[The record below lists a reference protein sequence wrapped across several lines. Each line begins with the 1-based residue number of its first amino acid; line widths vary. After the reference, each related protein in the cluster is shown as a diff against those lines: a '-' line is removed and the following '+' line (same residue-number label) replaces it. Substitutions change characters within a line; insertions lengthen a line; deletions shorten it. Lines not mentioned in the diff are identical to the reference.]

1 MVHDRDKGRRRP
13 FDVIEEATLLTRLRE
28 QQSELVSEV
37 LARASRSEAF
47 VQENTR
53 LTTDLAGSIDRI
65 QEVHHRVRNHLQA
78 LTGLLSAQQMAEQS
92 ESVRRALQ
100 ETVARLS
107 SIAAI
112 HDLLARD
119 PESGGIDLPALAR
132 RLGQDLLRQGAAE
145 DRIELRTDV
154 APLRL
159 APREGTALVLIIT
172 ELISNAIEHAFSTEG
187 EGTISISVTDEGT
200 KAVLEVKDDGR
211 GLGEGFDPE
220 RQSGLG
226 LGLVCRLATRDLGGE
241 IEARDDGGAC
251 WRVTFPIPVSGAR
264 K

>member
-1 MVHDRDKGRRRP
+1 MVHDRDKERRRP
-13 FDVIEEATLLTRLRE
+13 FGVIEEATLLTRLRE

-53 LTTDLAGSIDRI
+53 LSTDLAGSIDRI

-92 ESVRRALQ
+92 ESARRALQ
-100 ETVARLS
+100 ESVARLS

-119 PESGGIDLPALAR
+119 PESGEVNLPELVH
-132 RLGQDLLRQGAAE
+132 RLGQDLLRQAVAE

-159 APREGTALVLIIT
+159 PPREGTALVLIIT
-172 ELISNAIEHAFSTEG
+172 ELISNAIEHAFPTEAG
-187 EGTISISVTDEGT
+187 GTISINVAEEGAN
-200 KAVLEVKDDGR
+200 AVLEVKDNGC
-211 GLGEGFDPE
+211 GLGEGLDLE
-220 RQSGLG
+220 RSSGLG
-226 LGLVCRLATRDLGGE
+226 LGLVFRLATRDLRGE

-251 WRVTFPIPVSGAR
+251 LRVSFPIPVRGAPT
-264 K
+264 

>member
-1 MVHDRDKGRRRP
+1 MVHDSDEGRRPP
-13 FDVIEEATLLTRLRE
+13 FGVIEEATLLARLRE
-28 QQSELVSEV
+28 QQSELVSQV
-37 LARASRSEAF
+37 LEQASRSESF
-47 VQENTR
+47 VRENTR
-53 LTTDLAGSIDRI
+53 LSKDLAGSIDRI

-92 ESVRRALQ
+92 ESARRALQ

-132 RLGQDLLRQGAAE
+132 RLGEDLLRQAAAE
-145 DRIELRTDV
+145 DRIELRTEI

-172 ELISNAIEHAFSTEG
+172 ELVTNAIAHAFPQEAG
-187 EGTISISVTDEGT
+187 GTISIGIADEGG
-200 KAVLEVKDDGR
+200 KAVLEVKDDGC

-220 RQSGLG
+220 SQRGLG

-264 K
+264 T